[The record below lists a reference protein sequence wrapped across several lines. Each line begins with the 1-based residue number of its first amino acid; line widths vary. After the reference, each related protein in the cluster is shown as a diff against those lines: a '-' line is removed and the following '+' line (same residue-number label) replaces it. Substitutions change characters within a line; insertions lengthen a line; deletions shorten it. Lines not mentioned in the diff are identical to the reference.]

1 MSRRLLILQRNLV
14 PRPFRLTRSGHAQMA
29 VTAIVSSS
37 RDNYLETGGG
47 LLGDIFKEMAKDL
60 LSWRGTE
67 IKISP
72 VASFTVQ
79 LSF

>member
-1 MSRRLLILQRNLV
+1 
-14 PRPFRLTRSGHAQMA
+14 MA

-47 LLGDIFKEMAKDL
+47 LLGDIFKEMANDL

-72 VASFTVQ
+72 VVSFTVQ